1 MYCVGNPM
9 RYIDPNGMDWYET
22 SSGNIMWKESV
33 KSQSDLSDDEKYIG
47 ERYQGLIIKRYEL
60 TSKENDVIKALG
72 VEIVVG
78 LDYGNDYTKGNW
90 LQNLSVSFPENE
102 LSDDIILPQYVD
114 AKEKDY
120 PFYFSCEE
128 LESQRNHMG
137 EKWIFED
144 GPYRNCKSNQ
154 EWSAELSF
162 VEQTKKGYNIQ
173 RTISYGFTID
183 NEQIR
188 LKAIQYI
195 TNPSAF
201 QKMVVNQLNGK

>member
-1 MYCVGNPM
+1 
-9 RYIDPNGMDWYET
+9 MDWYET
-22 SSGNIMWKESV
+22 SSKNIMWKESV